1 MEILNKA
8 IESLI
13 NQRESLVQ
21 SAKSVDFGQQAVFT
35 EVQEYKNL
43 IQEVDMRIDALLGR
57 LENLK

>member
-21 SAKSVDFGQQAVFT
+21 SAKSVDFGQQSSFN
-35 EVQEYKNL
+35 EIQEHKNL
-43 IQEVDMRIDALLGR
+43 ISDVDMRIDALLAR